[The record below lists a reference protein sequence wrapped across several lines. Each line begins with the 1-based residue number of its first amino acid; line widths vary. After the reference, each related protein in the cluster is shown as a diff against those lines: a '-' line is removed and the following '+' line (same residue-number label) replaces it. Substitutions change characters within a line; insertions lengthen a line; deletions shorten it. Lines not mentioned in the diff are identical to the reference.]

1 MSPNRYSSGA
11 ARAALLTLAAVTGLL
26 AAAYAPPA
34 AAVSP
39 EDLLRPEQA
48 FRYEVED
55 TGEALLVRWNV
66 EPGYYLYR
74 QKLGIETDK
83 AEILLGDPV
92 LPDGEIHEDE
102 YFGRQEIYRGGFT
115 MRVPYVN
122 EGAGRA
128 TLELLSQGCADIGL
142 CYPPQRWSTEV
153 TLAEAAPAASP
164 FGSGAPP
171 AGLAAMGESEFL
183 PPDVAFRPVV
193 TALDAYTVELAWQI
207 EPGYYLY
214 RDKLSAAAV
223 SDGVQLGGLQTP
235 AGKKKFDEYFG
246 ETEVYYDEV
255 IARVPLNRAGREGRN
270 LVLELGFQGCAE
282 DGICDPPLT
291 REVNVSLPPASA
303 ADAPRP
309 PEEVA
314 PAAPVSEQDR
324 LATLIGEGNLFAVL
338 ATFFGAGL
346 LLALTPC
353 VLPMIPILSGII
365 AGEGKDV
372 TPARGFTLSLAYV
385 LGMAL
390 TYTVAGAL
398 FAAAGQQAQT
408 IFQQTWILVTFAGLF
423 VVLAAGMFGLFD
435 LQMPSS
441 VQTRLA
447 ALSGKQKSGTMVGA
461 FVMGALSS
469 LIVTACV
476 APPLVAALA
485 VIGQTGD
492 VVRGASALF
501 ALSLGMGAPLLAV
514 GASAGKLMVKAGP
527 WMVAV
532 KNAFGFVMLGLAVW
546 MLDRVL
552 PGAVTL
558 ALWAVLIFM
567 AGVFLG
573 ALTPLTP
580 ESGGTQKLG
589 KGFGVLAMFY
599 GAVLLLGALA
609 GGEDPLQPL
618 AGTRVAGVGG
628 GATAEAHEE
637 LDFRRIKTVADLERA
652 VAQATSRGQP
662 VMLDFYA
669 DWCVSCKEMEKYT
682 FSDPEVQAELEDV
695 VLLQADVT
703 ANDAEDQA
711 LLKHFRIFGP
721 PSIIFFGPDGQERR
735 PYQVV
740 GFMPADEFAAHAAR
754 AIATSPDAVTAQAD

>member
-1 MSPNRYSSGA
+1 
-11 ARAALLTLAAVTGLL
+11 
-26 AAAYAPPA
+26 
-34 AAVSP
+34 VS
-39 EDLLRPEQA
+39 
-48 FRYEVED
+48 
-55 TGEALLVRWNV
+55 
-66 EPGYYLYR
+66 
-74 QKLGIETDK
+74 
-83 AEILLGDPV
+83 
-92 LPDGEIHEDE
+92 
-102 YFGRQEIYRGGFT
+102 
-115 MRVPYVN
+115 
-122 EGAGRA
+122 
-128 TLELLSQGCADIGL
+128 
-142 CYPPQRWSTEV
+142 
-153 TLAEAAPAASP
+153 
-164 FGSGAPP
+164 
-171 AGLAAMGESEFL
+171 
-183 PPDVAFRPVV
+183 
-193 TALDAYTVELAWQI
+193 
-207 EPGYYLY
+207 
-214 RDKLSAAAV
+214 
-223 SDGVQLGGLQTP
+223 
-235 AGKKKFDEYFG
+235 
-246 ETEVYYDEV
+246 
-255 IARVPLNRAGREGRN
+255 
-270 LVLELGFQGCAE
+270 
-282 DGICDPPLT
+282 
-291 REVNVSLPPASA
+291 VSLPPATA

-309 PEEVA
+309 PDEA
-314 PAAPVSEQDR
+314 MAAVPVSEQDR
-324 LATLIGEGNLFAVL
+324 LAALIGEGNLAAVL

-372 TPARGFTLSLAYV
+372 TPARGFTLSLSYV
-385 LGMAL
+385 MGMAL

-398 FAAAGQQAQT
+398 FAAAGQQVQA

-423 VVLAAGMFGLFD
+423 VLLAAGMFGAFD

-441 VQTRLA
+441 IQTRVA
-447 ALSGKQKSGTMVGA
+447 AISGKQKSGTMVGA

-492 VVRGASALF
+492 VFRGAAALF

-532 KNAFGFVMLGLAVW
+532 KNAFGFVMLGLAIW

-580 ESGGTQKLG
+580 ESGGAQKVG

-599 GAVLLLGALA
+599 GAVLLLGALS
-609 GGEDPLQPL
+609 GGDDPLQPL
-618 AGTRVAGVGG
+618 AGTRVAAVGG
-628 GATAEAHEE
+628 GATAAHEE
-637 LDFRRIKTVADLERA
+637 LEFRRIKTVADLEQA
-652 VAQATSRGQP
+652 VAEAATRGQP

-669 DWCVSCKEMEKYT
+669 DWCVACKEMEKYT
-682 FSDPEVQAELEDV
+682 FSDPEVHAELDGV

-703 ANDAEDQA
+703 ANDAQDQA

-721 PSIIFFGPDGQERR
+721 PSIIFFGPDGEERR
-735 PYQVV
+735 AYQVV
-740 GFMPADEFAAHAAR
+740 GFMPADEFAAHAAL
-754 AIATSPDAVTAQAD
+754 AVSPAPAAVTAQAD

>member
-1 MSPNRYSSGA
+1 MKLNRFVI
-11 ARAALLTLAAVTGLL
+11 AALLFVAGW
-26 AAAYAPPA
+26 AAAPGAG
-34 AAVSP
+34 AVSP
-39 EDLLRPEQA
+39 DDLLRPEQA
-48 FRYEVED
+48 FRYDVAD
-55 TGEALLVRWNV
+55 DGEALLVRWTV

-74 QKLGIETDK
+74 EKLGITTGTPEV
-83 AEILLGDPV
+83 LLGEPV
-92 LPDGEIHEDE
+92 LPAGEIHEDE
-102 YFGRQEIYRGGFT
+102 YFGRQEIYRSDFT

-122 EGAGRA
+122 EGADRV
-128 TLELLSQGCADIGL
+128 ELVLASQGCADIGL
-142 CYPPQRWSTEV
+142 CYPPQRWDATV
-153 TLAEAAPAASP
+153 ALAGGGGGGLSSP
-164 FGSGAPP
+164 FGRTDAPRL
-171 AGLAAMGESEFL
+171 GGGEFL

-193 TALDAYTVELAWQI
+193 TALDAYTLEVAWQI

-214 RDKLSAAAV
+214 RGKLTAASA
-223 SDGVQLGGLQTP
+223 SEGVRLGTLQTP
-235 AGKKKFDEYFG
+235 PGRKKYDEYFG
-246 ETEVYYDEV
+246 ETEVYYDAV
-255 IARVPLNRAGREGRN
+255 VARAPLDGRPAGATE
-270 LVLELGFQGCAE
+270 LTVALGFQGCAE
-282 DGICDPPLT
+282 DGICYPPLT
-291 REVNVSLPPASA
+291 REVSVSVPAAAGATVPPATA
-303 ADAPRP
+303 AIPPATTAGPGAP
-309 PEEVA
+309 
-314 PAAPVSEQDR
+314 PVSEQDR
-324 LATLIGEGNLFAVL
+324 LAALIGEGNLLAVL

-346 LLALTPC
+346 LLSLTPC

-365 AGEGKDV
+365 AGEGRDV
-372 TPARGFTLSLAYV
+372 TPARGFTLSLSYV

-390 TYTVAGAL
+390 TYTIAGAL
-398 FAAAGQQAQT
+398 FAAAGQQVQA
-408 IFQQTWILVTFAGLF
+408 IFQQTWIIVTFAGLF

-435 LQMPSS
+435 LQMPGS
-441 VQTRLA
+441 VQTRIA
-447 ALSGKQKSGTMVGA
+447 AISGRQRSGTMIGA

-492 VVRGASALF
+492 VVRGAAALF

-532 KNAFGFVMLGLAVW
+532 KNAFGFVMLGLAIW

-552 PGAVTL
+552 PGPVTL
-558 ALWAVLIFM
+558 ALWAVLIFI

-580 ESGGTQKLG
+580 ESGAARKLG
-589 KGFGVLAMFY
+589 KGFGALAMFY

-609 GGEDPLQPL
+609 GGHDPLQPL
-618 AGTRVAGVGG
+618 AGSRIPALAGGSP
-628 GATAEAHEE
+628 AAAHAELE
-637 LDFRRIKTVADLERA
+637 FRRIKTVQELEQA
-652 VAQATSRGQP
+652 VARAAEQGQP

-682 FSDPEVQAELEDV
+682 FTDARVREELAGV
-695 VLLQADVT
+695 LLLQADVT
-703 ANDAEDQA
+703 ANDEHDQA
-711 LLKHFRIFGP
+711 LLKHFRLFGP

-754 AIATSPDAVTAQAD
+754 AVAPGPAAVTARTD

>member
-1 MSPNRYSSGA
+1 MSPNTYSSGA

-26 AAAYAPPA
+26 ASAFAPPA

-48 FRYEVED
+48 FRYQVED
-55 TGEALLVRWNV
+55 TGEALVVRWNV

-74 QKLGIETDK
+74 QKLGIETDD
-83 AEILLGDPV
+83 AELLLGDPA

-128 TLELLSQGCADIGL
+128 TVELLSQGCADIGL
-142 CYPPQRWSTEV
+142 CYPPQRWSREV
-153 TLAEAAPAASP
+153 RLAEAAPAASP
-164 FGSGAPP
+164 FGSARPSG
-171 AGLAAMGESEFL
+171 GLAGTGESEFL

-214 RDKLSAAAV
+214 RDKLAAAAV

-255 IARVPLNRAGREGRN
+255 VARVPLNRAGREGRN

-282 DGICDPPLT
+282 DGICYPPLT

-309 PEEVA
+309 PEEDA

-324 LATLIGEGNLFAVL
+324 LATLIGEGNLLAVL

-365 AGEGKDV
+365 AGEGKNV
-372 TPARGFTLSLAYV
+372 TPARGFTLSLSYV

-447 ALSGKQKSGTMVGA
+447 ALSGKQKSGTMIGA

-501 ALSLGMGAPLLAV
+501 ALSLGMGVPLLAV

-532 KNAFGFVMLGLAVW
+532 KNAFGFVMLGLAIW

-552 PGAVTL
+552 PGAVAL

-580 ESGGTQKLG
+580 ESGGAQKLG

-618 AGTRVAGVGG
+618 AGTRMAAAGGG
-628 GATAEAHEE
+628 GAAGTHEE
-637 LDFRRIKTVADLERA
+637 LEFRRIKTVADLEQA
-652 VAQATSRGQP
+652 VAQAANRNQP

-682 FSDPEVQAELEDV
+682 FSDPQVQAELEDV

-740 GFMPADEFAAHAAR
+740 GFMPADDFAAHAAR
-754 AIATSPDAVTAQAD
+754 AIAASPAAVTAQAD